1 MDSNESYLKKL
12 KSKRNDILLGEIA
25 ALLHDIGK
33 CHPDFIKS
41 HSIDSNELKHNNT
54 PFKHHAGDIDNI
66 IKEVFENKEENT
78 RKETGSDINNSN
90 DKNNNSN
97 NNVRDLMEFFEQEFN
112 INNELKSSIDS
123 IIKNHHSR
131 ENRNKLEKLLMVCD
145 RLDSAD
151 DKGIVRQKQHSQNT
165 VISTPFG
172 YTKEKIE
179 LDFLKKYFKILAEKM
194 IEVFQNYEKDKN
206 IRTLRKEIL
215 NNVKDVFVHALGE
228 TRVPAND
235 VSLWDHSYS
244 TATIFKTELSRLA
257 LGEGYRAHNLSRRR
271 IFGICWNGDKFINT
285 GKKVADILVR
295 KNIIEKIK
303 RNIRKEFEVNYP
315 LGNVIYEDINGIY
328 ITFPE
333 LDDYCKTKKIV
344 RECAEKALYI
354 IKVISKCE
362 IWPFFTLSAPKR
374 NLTVITDELKYA
386 ESMKKIPK
394 MSPVIFIDNGSIERD
409 KIWLEY
415 MYQKGKA
422 DESNKVIWDI
432 CPVCK
437 IRKKNE
443 GDERCKYCKRR
454 NETRI
459 NKWLGNRR
467 TTIWID
473 EIADVNNR
481 YALLNL
487 NFNLEKWLDGTM
499 ISTIFSQTYEDW
511 FYGSRSKSKKNI
523 EILYDFNTR
532 QSLNPDL
539 QTVYK
544 ILEIIINNRNN
555 KEKALDTFFDENLGI
570 KSDYRKHI
578 KNIKERIAPAPFNEK
593 NLATYLFTQNPTPAR
608 ISRILREVEEF
619 WETVLVQIS
628 EKIYPAPGSI
638 WKRMKF
644 SIDKDTLVLKNNETI
659 DDYSRKPLI
668 IKIENL
674 EPENVH
680 VLYDSC
686 EGEFFSI
693 ESLEKFSYKNLKG
706 AVAVKIALKEKC
718 FNYLATE
725 EKPDDNKLDVQNI
738 QDIKIEN
745 LQLDD
750 YIPVIELE
758 KTPDS
763 LRLLVPAYDSIK
775 ILQLVT
781 ELYNERFKKVIGKL
795 PLNAGLLVANR
806 KFPLYVMLETGERM
820 LNRKEFKQP
829 EYMEPWWDL
838 SFVQND
844 RFYKYYPIR
853 KSEEGHYTLDD
864 LVPISKGQFY
874 ELYPGYFDFDLLS
887 ETNDRY
893 KINYSKDSRSR
904 MGGDYTLLS
913 ARPLYFHQIAEIV
926 ELWEILKNNLSSSQL
941 NFLEQVLMEKKKE
954 WANVRDDE
962 KSQVYRYFAEAT
974 LKEAFGGKWVEL
986 SEETKDL
993 LKRAA
998 NNDLLLDTLTLF
1010 NHILKDREV
1019 N

>member
-54 PFKHHAGDIDNI
+54 PFKHHARDIDNI
-66 IKEVFENKEENT
+66 IMEVFENKEENT

-123 IIKNHHSR
+123 IIKEHHR
-131 ENRNKLEKLLMVCD
+131 GGKGLKTLLMVCD

-257 LGEGYRAHNLSRRR
+257 LGEGYRLDNLNRR

-443 GDERCKYCKRR
+443 GDERCNCCKRR

-459 NKWLGNRR
+459 DKWLRNRR

-511 FYGSRSKSKKNI
+511 FYGSRSKSKMNI

-532 QSLNPDL
+532 LSLNPDL

-570 KSDYRKHI
+570 RSDYGKHI

-593 NLATYLFTQNPTPAR
+593 NLAKYLFTQNASPAR

>member
-54 PFKHHAGDIDNI
+54 PFKHHASDIDNI
-66 IKEVFENKEENT
+66 IKEVFESKEENT

-97 NNVRDLMEFFEQEFN
+97 NNVRDLMEFFDQEFN

-179 LDFLKKYFKILAEKM
+179 LDFLKKCFKILAEKM

-257 LGEGYRAHNLSRRR
+257 LGEGYRAHNLSRR
-271 IFGICWNGDKFINT
+271 IFGICWNGERFINN

-362 IWPFFTLSAPKR
+362 IWPFFTLSAPKQ

-432 CPVCK
+432 CSVCK

-459 NKWLGNRR
+459 DKWLRNRR

-593 NLATYLFTQNPTPAR
+593 NLAKYLFTQNASPAR

-887 ETNDRY
+887 GTNDRY

>member
-54 PFKHHAGDIDNI
+54 PFKHHAEDIDNI

-97 NNVRDLMEFFEQEFN
+97 NNVRDLMEFFKQEFN
-112 INNELKSSIDS
+112 INNELSSIYS
-123 IIKNHHSR
+123 IIEEHHR
-131 ENRNKLEKLLMVCD
+131 GEKGLKKLLMECD

-257 LGEGYRAHNLSRRR
+257 LGEGYRLDNLNRR

-409 KIWLEY
+409 KIWLDY

-487 NFNLEKWLDGTM
+487 NINLEKWLDGTM

-570 KSDYRKHI
+570 RSDYGKHI
-578 KNIKERIAPAPFNEK
+578 NNIKESIAPAPFNEK
-593 NLATYLFTQNPTPAR
+593 NLAKYLFTQNPTPAR

>member
-54 PFKHHAGDIDNI
+54 PFKHHASDIYNI
-66 IKEVFENKEENT
+66 IKEVFESKEENT

-123 IIKNHHSR
+123 IIKEHHR
-131 ENRNKLEKLLMVCD
+131 GEKGLEKLLMECD

-257 LGEGYRAHNLSRRR
+257 LGEGYRLDNLNRR

-487 NFNLEKWLDGTM
+487 NINLEKWLDGTM

-578 KNIKERIAPAPFNEK
+578 NNIKEGINPAPLNVN

-954 WANVRDDE
+954 WASVRDDE